1 MLMLR
6 RFQRQLRRIMREKA
20 ARRTFLEGLGF
31 GLILLTIGSAW
42 LLISRETAM
51 EDWKILA
58 RKYALTVVQS
68 VHQSMV
74 SADLILTNINDTVR
88 ENRLA
93 TPDAVRSAL
102 ATAQTFEML
111 KARMAIAPQVDVTTI
126 VALNGDV
133 INFSRSFPPPPINLA
148 DRDYFKAL
156 QSDDKLDVFLSV
168 PVRNR
173 GTGTWTFY
181 LARKI
186 RAPDGSMLGA
196 LLTGLHSFYFS
207 DYFER
212 VALANGSAVSLFR
225 QDGVL
230 MARYP
235 EREGLIG
242 ASFADQPAF
251 RDVILKGLDESIITE
266 ASRLAEKGS
275 SSRRI
280 VSPVAVPGYPLI
292 VNVTI
297 DQSLV
302 LARWKE
308 SAVWISGTLLLV
320 FLLLLS
326 LTWRAS
332 ELVLEKSQAMVS
344 MEEARVRAD
353 RASFELLRLSR
364 LSTMQE
370 MSSAIAHELNQ
381 PLAAATNYIAVAHR
395 QLGGSPEFDRPRSMM
410 DRANEQIL
418 RAGDIIKRL
427 RNFISRGQ
435 GEEVECD
442 VRDLISGAISF
453 SLIREQH
460 KEIDLAVQVER
471 QLPRVT
477 IDRIQIQQVLL
488 NLIRNAIEAMAAR
501 PERRLTISAHRGGSD
516 TIEIAVADTG
526 PGLDEAVKER
536 LFQPFTTSK
545 ERGMGVGLSIC
556 RTIIE
561 AHGGTIGAAETEG
574 GGTTFTFTLPLD
586 RRPA

>member
-1 MLMLR
+1 MLTLR

-31 GLILLTIGSAW
+31 GLVLLTIGTVW
-42 LLISRETAM
+42 LLISREAAFS
-51 EDWKILA
+51 DWKKLA
-58 RKYALTVVQS
+58 RKYALTVAQS
-68 VHQSMV
+68 VNQTMV
-74 SADLILTNINDTVR
+74 SSDLILTSISDSVR
-88 ENRLA
+88 ESRLS
-93 TPDAVRSAL
+93 TPEELRQML
-102 ATAQTFEML
+102 ANTETFAML

-156 QSDDKLDVFLSV
+156 LADEALDVFLSV

-186 RAPDGSMLGA
+186 RAPDGRMLGV
-196 LLTGLHSFYFS
+196 LLTGLHTAYFS

-212 VALANGSAVSLFR
+212 VALAGGSALSLFR
-225 QDGVL
+225 KDGVL
-230 MARYP
+230 MSRYP
-235 EREGLIG
+235 QREDLIG
-242 ASFADQPAF
+242 TSFADQPAF
-251 RDVILKGLDESIITE
+251 KNVILRGLDESILTDS
-266 ASRLAEKGS
+266 SRLAEKGS
-275 SSRRI
+275 SAPRI

-297 DQSLV
+297 EETLV

-308 SAVWISGTLLLV
+308 TGLWIAGALALV

-332 ELVLEKSQAMVS
+332 LLVLEKSQAMVS
-344 MEEARVRAD
+344 MDEARVRAD

-381 PLAAATNYIAVAHR
+381 PLSAAANYIAVARR
-395 QLGGSPEFDRPRSMM
+395 QLDPGAAFDRSRSMM

-435 GEEVECD
+435 GETVECD
-442 VRDLISGAISF
+442 VRDLVSGAISF
-453 SLIREQH
+453 SLVREQH
-460 KEIDLAVQVER
+460 KEIDLAVEVDR
-471 QLPRVT
+471 QLPRIT

-488 NLIRNAIEAMAAR
+488 NLIRNAIEAMAAAPR
-501 PERRLTISAHRGGSD
+501 RRLTIAAHLVGD
-516 TIEIAVADTG
+516 EAIEISVVDTG
-526 PGLDEAVKER
+526 PGLADAVKER
-536 LFQPFTTSK
+536 LFQPFNTSK

-556 RTIIE
+556 RTIVE
-561 AHGGTIGAAETEG
+561 AHGGTIVATDTEG
-574 GGTTFTFTLPLD
+574 GGATFAFTLPLG

>member
-1 MLMLR
+1 
-6 RFQRQLRRIMREKA
+6 MREKA
-20 ARRTFLEGLGF
+20 ARRTFLEGLSF
-31 GLILLTIGSAW
+31 GLVLVSIGIAW
-42 LLISRETAM
+42 LMISREAAID
-51 EDWKILA
+51 DWKNLA
-58 RKYALTVVQS
+58 RKYALTVAQAVN
-68 VHQSMV
+68 QSMV
-74 SADLILTNINDTVR
+74 SADLILKSISDNVKESRLTTPEEVR
-88 ENRLA
+88 
-93 TPDAVRSAL
+93 TAL
-102 ATAQTFEML
+102 SGQETFDML

-133 INFSRSFPPPPINLA
+133 INFSRSYPPPPINLA
-148 DRDYFKAL
+148 DRDYFKAQL
-156 QSDDKLDVFLSV
+156 ADEKLDVFLSV
-168 PVRNR
+168 PVKNR

-186 RAPDGSMLGA
+186 RGADGRTLGV
-196 LLTGLHSFYFS
+196 LLTGLHSSFFTQ
-207 DYFER
+207 YFER
-212 VALANGSAVSLFR
+212 VALAPNAAVSLFR

-235 EREGLIG
+235 DRESLIG
-242 ASFADQPAF
+242 ESFAEQPAF
-251 RDVILKGLDESIITE
+251 KNVILQGLDTAIVTT
-266 ASRLAEKGS
+266 APRLADGNGQKM
-275 SSRRI
+275 RI
-280 VSPVAVPGYPLI
+280 VAPVAVPGYPLI
-292 VNVTI
+292 VNVTV
-297 DQSLV
+297 DEDLV

-308 SAVWISGTLLLV
+308 NAYWVLGAIFLV
-320 FLLLLS
+320 FFLLLS

-332 ELVLEKSQAMVS
+332 ELVLEKSRAMES
-344 MEEARVRAD
+344 MDEARVRAD

-381 PLAAATNYIAVAHR
+381 PLSAAANYIAVARR
-395 QLGGSPEFDRPRSMM
+395 QLADATDTERPRSMM
-410 DRANEQIL
+410 DRASEQIL

-460 KEIDLAVQVER
+460 KDIELSVRVER

-488 NLIRNAIEAMAAR
+488 NLIRNAIEAMSSVSDR
-501 PERRLTISAHRGGSD
+501 KLTISAHRTEAGA
-516 TIEIAVADTG
+516 IEVAVADTG
-526 PGLDEAVKER
+526 PGLSEAVKER
-536 LFQPFTTSK
+536 LFQPFNTSK

-561 AHGGTIGAAETEG
+561 AHGGTIAAGDTEG
-574 GGTTFTFTLPLD
+574 GGATFTFTLPID
-586 RRPA
+586 RQPAAAG